1 MGRQTRGRQ
10 PYAPKIEHV
19 EVREDKVGLRIALFV
34 MSVALAV
41 TAFGFGINGLL
52 TPETGWHE
60 VDCTTSNSGNIR
72 LQYFYGAGEMGTA
85 AERKLVTQVYSQA
98 LSAAETQ
105 LGAGP
110 ADAVNLYTISAHP
123 NAEVTVEPLLYSAL
137 ESYLETGDR
146 SIYYGPLLS
155 RYYALFAC
163 QNDEDASLYDPA
175 RNDQAA
181 SFADRIAQYARD
193 PQSIR
198 LELLGN
204 GKVRLHVSQ
213 DYLAFAQEQEL
224 DRFLDLGFVR
234 EAFVLDAVAQA
245 LMEAGLT
252 NALLTAADGY
262 SRCLWAQETAV
273 NLLEP
278 GTNGV
283 RHVATAL
290 WQGPGAAATVW
301 GASQGQDNGLRGYT
315 YEDGTVRPSV
325 LDAATGQLK
334 AANANL
340 ILFGDDSVG
349 VLALDAQKAMA
360 SWNLDGLRYLY
371 SRDGEVFCTD
381 PNVKILREGV

>member
-1 MGRQTRGRQ
+1 M
-10 PYAPKIEHV
+10 
-19 EVREDKVGLRIALFV
+19 
-34 MSVALAV
+34 
-41 TAFGFGINGLL
+41 
-52 TPETGWHE
+52 
-60 VDCTTSNSGNIR
+60 
-72 LQYFYGAGEMGTA
+72 
-85 AERKLVTQVYSQA
+85 
-98 LSAAETQ
+98 
-105 LGAGP
+105 
-110 ADAVNLYTISAHP
+110 
-123 NAEVTVEPLLYSAL
+123 EPLLYSAL

-181 SFADRIAQYARD
+181 SFANRISQYAQD

-204 GKVRLHVSQ
+204 GKVFLHVSQ

-245 LMEAGLT
+245 LVEAGLT

-262 SRCLWAQETAV
+262 SRCLCAQETAV

-315 YEDGTVRPSV
+315 YADGTVRPSV

-360 SWNLDGLRYLY
+360 SWNLDGLRCLY
-371 SRDGEVFCTD
+371 SREGEVFCTD
-381 PNVKILREGV
+381 PNVKILREN